1 MDFRQQMQKEAI
13 EAALSKN
20 YGSLQI
26 PMRGGKTKVGLDIAK
41 NFNKVLI
48 SYPNQSI
55 YNSWKEDSEK
65 FGIDIS
71 HCVFTTHIS
80 LNKHNLK
87 DYDCAI
93 LDEIHAVSENQWYFI
108 ESNLPVRMY
117 GLSGT
122 LPDRGDKV
130 LFIRKYCPVIYS
142 KTLDETTGKTNKDY
156 KIIVHLLKP
165 SSERNIALK
174 SGKFWSESQRIAFFE
189 NKYNLSRNFSDM
201 LMLIRAIQDSPT
213 KMEYMKKLSNK
224 IDRGLFFVETA
235 KQCEALGFPSYHSKE
250 SNSEQNLVDFKAGVI
265 NKLGTINQLQA
276 GITFQDLNE
285 VVILHCYSSN
295 NKAAQKL
302 ARALNYVENQTA
314 TIHII
319 GLKNTR
325 DEQWIQSGL
334 KDFDNSK
341 IITNVIT

>member
-1 MDFRQQMQKEAI
+1 
-13 EAALSKN
+13 
-20 YGSLQI
+20 
-26 PMRGGKTKVGLDIAK
+26 
-41 NFNKVLI
+41 
-48 SYPNQSI
+48 
-55 YNSWKEDSEK
+55 
-65 FGIDIS
+65 
-71 HCVFTTHIS
+71 
-80 LNKHNLK
+80 
-87 DYDCAI
+87 
-93 LDEIHAVSENQWYFI
+93 
-108 ESNLPVRMY
+108 
-117 GLSGT
+117 
-122 LPDRGDKV
+122 
-130 LFIRKYCPVIYS
+130 
-142 KTLDETTGKTNKDY
+142 
-156 KIIVHLLKP
+156 
-165 SSERNIALK
+165 
-174 SGKFWSESQRIAFFE
+174 
-189 NKYNLSRNFSDM
+189 
-201 LMLIRAIQDSPT
+201 
-213 KMEYMKKLSNK
+213 MEYMKKLSNK